1 MSWWSGSKFVKNL
14 AHFFFTFY
22 QYFCIFCGW
31 EAILYKSSALAEEA
45 ALILPAGSD
54 SRPTRGKMAQVEQ
67 KTFTTFRFCN
77 FFQKYLFIYI
87 RLTSRPGK
95 MGQVGRKLLTTFN
108 FHHFFRKPNLNIL
121 AGRQVKLFCH
131 FDF

>member
-1 MSWWSGSKFVKNL
+1 MSWWQVCKNL
-14 AHFFFTFY
+14 ADFFLKPFY

-77 FFQKYLFIYI
+77 FSKVSFHLHQIDI
-87 RLTSRPGK
+87 TPRGNGT
-95 MGQVGRKLLTTFN
+95 GRAEIVD
-108 FHHFFRKPNLNIL
+108 HF
-121 AGRQVKLFCH
+121 
-131 FDF
+131 